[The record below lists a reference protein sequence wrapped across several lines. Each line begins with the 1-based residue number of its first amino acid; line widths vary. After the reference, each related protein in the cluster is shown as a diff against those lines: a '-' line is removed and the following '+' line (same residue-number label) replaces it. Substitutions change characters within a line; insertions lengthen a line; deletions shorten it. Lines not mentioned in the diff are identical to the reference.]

1 MSISAGEIV
10 KLLKSDKDALREL
23 SAAIASEPELR
34 LAVINA
40 VLADVATKQDLQQ
53 LRQELRGTEEM
64 KDEIVQLRQEMKEEI
79 AQLREELRGDIT
91 ATKQDFQQLRQE
103 LREEISQ
110 LRQEMTQVRQELKVE
125 IAQLREE
132 TKEEIAQLRQEIGLL
147 RQHVDSE
154 ISQLRR
160 DMNTNFRWTVVLIIA
175 VWGTTVIPLLMRLAG
190 VI

>member
-1 MSISAGEIV
+1 MSLSAGEIV

-40 VLADVATKQDLQQ
+40 VITDVATKQDLQQ
-53 LRQELRGTEEM
+53 LRQELRGEM
-64 KDEIVQLRQEMKEEI
+64 AQLRQEMKEEI

-91 ATKQDFQQLRQE
+91 ATKQDFQQLRRE

-110 LRQEMTQVRQELKVE
+110 LR
-125 IAQLREE
+125 
-132 TKEEIAQLRQEIGLL
+132 EEIGIL

-160 DMNTNFRWTVVLIIA
+160 DMNTNFRWTVGLIIA

>member
-1 MSISAGEIV
+1 MTLSAGEIV

-34 LAVINA
+34 LSVINA
-40 VLADVATKQDLQQ
+40 VITDVATKQDLQQ
-53 LRQELRGTEEM
+53 LRQELKGEM
-64 KDEIVQLRQEMKEEI
+64 AQLRQEMKEEI
-79 AQLREELRGDIT
+79 ARLREELRGDIT
-91 ATKQDFQQLRQE
+91 ATKQDFQQLRRE

-110 LRQEMTQVRQELKVE
+110 LR
-125 IAQLREE
+125 EE
-132 TKEEIAQLRQEIGLL
+132 TGLL

-160 DMNTNFRWTVVLIIA
+160 DMNTNFRWTVGLIIA

-190 VI
+190 II

>member
-1 MSISAGEIV
+1 M
-10 KLLKSDKDALREL
+10 REL
-23 SAAIASEPELR
+23 AVAVASEPELR

-53 LRQELRGTEEM
+53 
-64 KDEIVQLRQEMKEEI
+64 I
-79 AQLREELRGDIT
+79 
-91 ATKQDFQQLRQE
+91 
-103 LREEISQ
+103 
-110 LRQEMTQVRQELKVE
+110 RQELKVE

-132 TKEEIAQLRQEIGLL
+132 TKEEISQLREEIGLL

-160 DMNTNFRWTVVLIIA
+160 DMNTNFRWTVGLIIA

>member
-1 MSISAGEIV
+1 MSLSAGEIV

-23 SAAIASEPELR
+23 AVAVASEPELR

-53 LRQELRGTEEM
+53 
-64 KDEIVQLRQEMKEEI
+64 I
-79 AQLREELRGDIT
+79 
-91 ATKQDFQQLRQE
+91 
-103 LREEISQ
+103 
-110 LRQEMTQVRQELKVE
+110 RQELKVE

-132 TKEEIAQLRQEIGLL
+132 TKEEIAQLREEIGLL

-160 DMNTNFRWTVVLIIA
+160 DMNTNFRWTVGLIIA

>member
-40 VLADVATKQDLQQ
+40 VVADVATKQDIQQ
-53 LRQELRGTEEM
+53 
-64 KDEIVQLRQEMKEEI
+64 I
-79 AQLREELRGDIT
+79 
-91 ATKQDFQQLRQE
+91 
-103 LREEISQ
+103 
-110 LRQEMTQVRQELKVE
+110 RQELKVE

-160 DMNTNFRWTVVLIIA
+160 DMNTNFRWTVGLIIA

>member
-1 MSISAGEIV
+1 MSVSAGEIV

-53 LRQELRGTEEM
+53 LRQELKGEM
-64 KDEIVQLRQEMKEEI
+64 AQLRQEMKEEI
-79 AQLREELRGDIT
+79 AQLRMELRGDIT
-91 ATKQDFQQLRQE
+91 ATKQDFQQLRRE

-110 LRQEMTQVRQELKVE
+110 LR
-125 IAQLREE
+125 
-132 TKEEIAQLRQEIGLL
+132 EEIGIL

-160 DMNTNFRWTVVLIIA
+160 DMNTNFRWTVGLIIA

>member
-1 MSISAGEIV
+1 MSLSAGEIV

-23 SAAIASEPELR
+23 AVAVASEPELR

-53 LRQELRGTEEM
+53 
-64 KDEIVQLRQEMKEEI
+64 I
-79 AQLREELRGDIT
+79 
-91 ATKQDFQQLRQE
+91 
-103 LREEISQ
+103 
-110 LRQEMTQVRQELKVE
+110 RQELKVE

-154 ISQLRR
+154 INQLRR
-160 DMNTNFRWTVVLIIA
+160 DMNTNFRWTVGLIIA

>member
-1 MSISAGEIV
+1 MTLSAGEIV

-40 VLADVATKQDLQQ
+40 VIADVATKQDIQQ
-53 LRQELRGTEEM
+53 
-64 KDEIVQLRQEMKEEI
+64 I
-79 AQLREELRGDIT
+79 
-91 ATKQDFQQLRQE
+91 
-103 LREEISQ
+103 
-110 LRQEMTQVRQELKVE
+110 RQELKVE

-160 DMNTNFRWTVVLIIA
+160 DMNTNFRWTVGLIIA

>member
-1 MSISAGEIV
+1 MSLSAGEIV

-23 SAAIASEPELR
+23 AVAVASEPELR

-53 LRQELRGTEEM
+53 
-64 KDEIVQLRQEMKEEI
+64 I
-79 AQLREELRGDIT
+79 
-91 ATKQDFQQLRQE
+91 
-103 LREEISQ
+103 
-110 LRQEMTQVRQELKVE
+110 RQELKVE

-132 TKEEIAQLRQEIGLL
+132 TREEIAQLRQEIGLL

-160 DMNTNFRWTVVLIIA
+160 DMNTNFRWTVGLIIA

>member
-1 MSISAGEIV
+1 MSLSAGEIV

-23 SAAIASEPELR
+23 AVAVASEPELR

-53 LRQELRGTEEM
+53 
-64 KDEIVQLRQEMKEEI
+64 I
-79 AQLREELRGDIT
+79 
-91 ATKQDFQQLRQE
+91 
-103 LREEISQ
+103 
-110 LRQEMTQVRQELKVE
+110 RQELKVE

-160 DMNTNFRWTVVLIIA
+160 DINTNFRWTVGLIIA

>member
-53 LRQELRGTEEM
+53 LRQELKGEM
-64 KDEIVQLRQEMKEEI
+64 AQLRQEMKEEI
-79 AQLREELRGDIT
+79 AQLRMELRGDIT
-91 ATKQDFQQLRQE
+91 ATKQDFQQLRRE
-103 LREEISQ
+103 LREEILQ
-110 LRQEMTQVRQELKVE
+110 LREEMTQVRQELKGE
-125 IAQLREE
+125 IAQLRE
-132 TKEEIAQLRQEIGLL
+132 EIGLL

-160 DMNTNFRWTVVLIIA
+160 DMNTNFRWTVGLIIA

>member
-40 VLADVATKQDLQQ
+40 VIADVATKQDLQQ
-53 LRQELRGTEEM
+53 LRQELKGEM
-64 KDEIVQLRQEMKEEI
+64 AQLRQEMKEEI

-91 ATKQDFQQLRQE
+91 ATKQDFQQLRRE

-110 LRQEMTQVRQELKVE
+110 LR
-125 IAQLREE
+125 
-132 TKEEIAQLRQEIGLL
+132 EEIGIL

-160 DMNTNFRWTVVLIIA
+160 DMNTNFRWTVGLIIA

-190 VI
+190 II

>member
-1 MSISAGEIV
+1 MSLSAGEIV

-23 SAAIASEPELR
+23 AVAVASEPELR

-53 LRQELRGTEEM
+53 IG
-64 KDEIVQLRQEMKEEI
+64 
-79 AQLREELRGDIT
+79 
-91 ATKQDFQQLRQE
+91 
-103 LREEISQ
+103 
-110 LRQEMTQVRQELKVE
+110 QELKVE

-160 DMNTNFRWTVVLIIA
+160 DMNTNFRWTVGLIIA

>member
-1 MSISAGEIV
+1 MSLSAGEIV

-53 LRQELRGTEEM
+53 LRQELRGEM
-64 KDEIVQLRQEMKEEI
+64 AQLRQEMKEEI

-91 ATKQDFQQLRQE
+91 ATKQDFQQLRRE

-110 LRQEMTQVRQELKVE
+110 LR
-125 IAQLREE
+125 
-132 TKEEIAQLRQEIGLL
+132 EEIGIL

-160 DMNTNFRWTVVLIIA
+160 DMNTNFRWTVGLIIA

-190 VI
+190 II

>member
-1 MSISAGEIV
+1 MSLSAGEIV

-53 LRQELRGTEEM
+53 LRQELKGEM
-64 KDEIVQLRQEMKEEI
+64 ALLRQEMKEER
-79 AQLREELRGDIT
+79 AQLRMELRGDIT
-91 ATKQDFQQLRQE
+91 ATKQDFQQLRRE

-110 LRQEMTQVRQELKVE
+110 LRE
-125 IAQLREE
+125 
-132 TKEEIAQLRQEIGLL
+132 EIGLL

-160 DMNTNFRWTVVLIIA
+160 DMNTNFRWTVGLIIA